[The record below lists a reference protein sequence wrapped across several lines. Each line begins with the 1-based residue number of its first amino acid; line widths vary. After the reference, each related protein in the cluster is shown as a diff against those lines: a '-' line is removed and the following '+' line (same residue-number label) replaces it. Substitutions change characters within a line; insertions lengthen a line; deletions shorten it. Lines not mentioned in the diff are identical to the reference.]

1 MKTISKIFAA
11 SLCMFASMLSAIS
24 KEGSPEVGFVRII
37 NAIAPGNGTT
47 RVLIDG
53 EDLFPKGYLLGQSSG
68 GIGLAAG
75 PHSVTL
81 QKNGVENGTTKIDL
95 KSGETL
101 SLIGFAEKIPATDD
115 HAPPRWTTKIIKLK
129 QSDLEHGFR
138 MTLLSVCD
146 LDEVKVD
153 AITPGKKDIT
163 TAHVKRLSTAV
174 IDLGTTRSE
183 AMVKVGD
190 GIISTVSPDEPGN
203 HVVVLYQD
211 ADGKIRAL
219 TFFDPKFVVAG

>member
-1 MKTISKIFAA
+1 MKMISKILAA
-11 SLCMFASMLSAIS
+11 TLCLFGVISSANG
-24 KEGSPEVGFVRII
+24 KATSPEVGFLRII

-53 EDLFPKGYLLGQSSG
+53 EELFPKGYQLGQRSG

-75 PHSVTL
+75 PHTVTL
-81 QKNGVENGTTKIDL
+81 QKNGVESGTTKFDL

-115 HAPPRWTTKIIKLK
+115 HAPPRWTTKILRLK
-129 QSDLEHGFR
+129 QSDPERGFR

-153 AITPGKKDIT
+153 AIIPGKKDIT
-163 TAHVKRLSTAV
+163 TAYVKRLSTAA
-174 IDLGTTRSE
+174 IDLGSTRNE
-183 AMVKVGD
+183 VMVKVG
-190 GIISTVSPDEPGN
+190 GEIISTVSPDEPGN
-203 HVVVLYQD
+203 HVVVIYQD
-211 ADGKIRAL
+211 AEGKIRAL
-219 TFFDPKFVVAG
+219 TFFDPKFVIAG

>member
-1 MKTISKIFAA
+1 MKMISKILAA
-11 SLCMFASMLSAIS
+11 TLCLFGVISSANG
-24 KEGSPEVGFVRII
+24 KATSPEVGFLRII

-53 EDLFPKGYLLGQSSG
+53 EELFPKGYQLGQRSG

-75 PHSVTL
+75 PHTVTL
-81 QKNGVENGTTKIDL
+81 QKNGVESGTTKFDL

-115 HAPPRWTTKIIKLK
+115 HAPQRWTTKILKLK
-129 QSDLEHGFR
+129 QSDPERGFR

-153 AITPGKKDIT
+153 AIIPGQKDIT
-163 TAHVKRLSTAV
+163 IAHAKRLSTAV
-174 IDLGTTRSE
+174 IDLGSTRSE
-183 AMVKVGD
+183 AMVKVG
-190 GIISTVSPDEPGN
+190 GEIISTVSPDEPGN
-203 HVVVLYQD
+203 HVVVIYQD
-211 ADGKIRAL
+211 AEGKIRAL
-219 TFFDPKFVVAG
+219 TFFDPKFVIAG

>member
-11 SLCMFASMLSAIS
+11 ALCMFGVISSANG
-24 KEGSPEVGFVRII
+24 KATSPEFGFLRII

-53 EDLFPKGYLLGQSSG
+53 EELFPKGYQLGQRSG

-75 PHSVTL
+75 PHTITL
-81 QKNGVENGTTKIDL
+81 QKNGVESGTTKIEL

-101 SLIGFAEKIPATDD
+101 SLIGFAEKIPATDED
-115 HAPPRWTTKIIKLK
+115 APPRWTTKILKIK
-129 QSDLEHGFR
+129 QNDPERGFR

-153 AITPGKKDIT
+153 AIIPGQKDIT
-163 TAHVKRLSTAV
+163 TAHVKRLTTAA
-174 IDLGTTRSE
+174 IDLGNTRSE
-183 AMVKVGD
+183 AMVKVG
-190 GIISTVSPDEPGN
+190 GEIITTVSPDEPGN

-211 ADGKIRAL
+211 AEGKIRAL
-219 TFFDPKFVVAG
+219 TFFDPKFVIAG

>member
-1 MKTISKIFAA
+1 MKTISKIFAVT
-11 SLCMFASMLSAIS
+11 LCMFSSMLSAIG
-24 KEGSPEVGFVRII
+24 KEGSPEVGFLRIV

-53 EDLFPKGYLLGQSSG
+53 EDLFPKGYQLGQRSG

-81 QKNGVENGTTKIDL
+81 QKNGVEIGTTKIDL

-115 HAPPRWTTKIIKLK
+115 HAPPRWTTKILKLK
-129 QSDLEHGFR
+129 QSDPERGFR

-153 AITPGKKDIT
+153 AIIPGKKDIP

-174 IDLGTTRSE
+174 IDLGSTRSE
-183 AMVKVGD
+183 AMVKVG
-190 GIISTVSPDEPGN
+190 GEIVTTVSPDEPGN

-211 ADGKIRAL
+211 AEGKVRAL
-219 TFFDPKFVVAG
+219 TFFDPKFVIAG

>member
-1 MKTISKIFAA
+1 MKTISKIFAVT
-11 SLCMFASMLSAIS
+11 LCMFSSMLSAIG
-24 KEGSPEVGFVRII
+24 KEGSPEVGFLRII

-53 EDLFPKGYLLGQSSG
+53 EDLFPKGYQLGQRSG

-75 PHSVTL
+75 SHTVTL
-81 QKNGVENGTTKIDL
+81 QKNGVEIGTTKIDL

-115 HAPPRWTTKIIKLK
+115 HAPPRWTTKILKLK
-129 QSDLEHGFR
+129 QSDPERGFR

-146 LDEVKVD
+146 LEEVKVD
-153 AITPGKKDIT
+153 AMIPGNKDIT
-163 TAHVKRLSTAV
+163 AAHVKRLSTAV
-174 IDLGTTRSE
+174 IDLGSTRSE
-183 AMVKVGD
+183 AMVKVG
-190 GIISTVSPDEPGN
+190 GEIVTTVSPDEPGN

-211 ADGKIRAL
+211 AEGKVRAL
-219 TFFDPKFVVAG
+219 TFFDPKFVIAG

>member
-1 MKTISKIFAA
+1 MKMISKIFAA
-11 SLCMFASMLSAIS
+11 TLCMFGVIASASGKAT
-24 KEGSPEVGFVRII
+24 SPEVGFLRII
-37 NAIAPGNGTT
+37 NAIAPGDGTT

-53 EDLFPKGYLLGQSSG
+53 EELFPKGYQLGQRSG

-75 PHSVTL
+75 PHTVTL
-81 QKNGVENGTTKIDL
+81 QKNGVESGTTKIDL

-115 HAPPRWTTKIIKLK
+115 HAPQRWTTKILRLK
-129 QSDLEHGFR
+129 QSDPERGFR

-146 LDEVKVD
+146 LDEVKVE
-153 AITPGKKDIT
+153 AIIPGKSDIT
-163 TAHVKRLSTAV
+163 TAHVKRLATAA
-174 IDLGTTRSE
+174 IDLGNTRSE
-183 AMVKVGD
+183 AMVKVG
-190 GIISTVSPDEPGN
+190 GEVITTISPDEPGN

-219 TFFDPKFVVAG
+219 TFFDPKFVIAG

>member
-1 MKTISKIFAA
+1 MKMISKILAA
-11 SLCMFASMLSAIS
+11 TLCLFGVISSANG
-24 KEGSPEVGFVRII
+24 KATSPEVGFLRII

-53 EDLFPKGYLLGQSSG
+53 EELFPKGYQLGQRSG

-75 PHSVTL
+75 PHTVTL
-81 QKNGVENGTTKIDL
+81 QKNGVESGTTKFDL

-115 HAPPRWTTKIIKLK
+115 HAPPRWTTKILKLK
-129 QSDLEHGFR
+129 QSDPERGFR

-153 AITPGKKDIT
+153 AIIPGQKDIT
-163 TAHVKRLSTAV
+163 IAHVKRLSTAA
-174 IDLGTTRSE
+174 IDLVSTRSE
-183 AMVKVGD
+183 AMVKVG
-190 GIISTVSPDEPGN
+190 GEIISTVSPDEPGN
-203 HVVVLYQD
+203 HVVVIYQD
-211 ADGKIRAL
+211 AEGKIRAL
-219 TFFDPKFVVAG
+219 TFFDPKFVIAG

>member
-1 MKTISKIFAA
+1 MKMISKILAA
-11 SLCMFASMLSAIS
+11 TLCLFTSTFSAIG
-24 KEGSPEVGFVRII
+24 KEGSPEVGFLRII

-53 EDLFPKGYLLGQSSG
+53 EELFPKGYQLGQRSG

-75 PHSVTL
+75 PHTVTL
-81 QKNGVENGTTKIDL
+81 QKNDVESGTTKIDL

-115 HAPPRWTTKIIKLK
+115 HAPQRWTTKILRLK
-129 QSDLEHGFR
+129 QSDPERGFR

-146 LDEVKVD
+146 LDEVKVE
-153 AITPGKKDIT
+153 AIIPGKSDIT
-163 TAHVKRLSTAV
+163 TAHVKRLATTA
-174 IDLGTTRSE
+174 IDLGSTRNE
-183 AMVKVGD
+183 AMVKVVGEV
-190 GIISTVSPDEPGN
+190 IATISPDEPGN

-219 TFFDPKFVVAG
+219 TFFDPKFVIAG

>member
-1 MKTISKIFAA
+1 MKMISKILAA
-11 SLCMFASMLSAIS
+11 TLCLFGVISSAYG
-24 KEGSPEVGFVRII
+24 KATSPEVGFLRII

-53 EDLFPKGYLLGQSSG
+53 EELFPKGYQLGQRSG

-75 PHSVTL
+75 PHTVTL
-81 QKNGVENGTTKIDL
+81 QKNGVESGTTKFDL

-115 HAPPRWTTKIIKLK
+115 HAPPRWTTKILKLK
-129 QSDLEHGFR
+129 QSDPERGFR

-153 AITPGKKDIT
+153 AIIPGQKDIT
-163 TAHVKRLSTAV
+163 TAHVKRLTTAA
-174 IDLGTTRSE
+174 IDLGNTRSE
-183 AMVKVGD
+183 AMVKVG
-190 GIISTVSPDEPGN
+190 GEIITTVSPDEPGN

-211 ADGKIRAL
+211 AEGKIRAL
-219 TFFDPKFVVAG
+219 TFFDPKFVIAG

>member
-1 MKTISKIFAA
+1 MKMISKIFAA
-11 SLCMFASMLSAIS
+11 TLCMFGVITSASGKAT
-24 KEGSPEVGFVRII
+24 SPEVGFLRII
-37 NAIAPGNGTT
+37 NAIALGNGTT

-53 EDLFPKGYLLGQSSG
+53 EELFPKGYQLGQRSG

-75 PHSVTL
+75 PHTVTL
-81 QKNGVENGTTKIDL
+81 QKNGVESGTTKIDL

-115 HAPPRWTTKIIKLK
+115 HAPQRWTTKILRLK
-129 QSDLEHGFR
+129 QSDPERGFR

-153 AITPGKKDIT
+153 AIILGKSDIT
-163 TAHVKRLSTAV
+163 TAHVKRLATAA
-174 IDLGTTRSE
+174 IDLGSTRNE
-183 AMVKVGD
+183 AMVKVG
-190 GIISTVSPDEPGN
+190 GEVITTISPDEPGN

-219 TFFDPKFVVAG
+219 TFFDPKFVIAG

>member
-11 SLCMFASMLSAIS
+11 TLCMFASMFSAIG
-24 KEGSPEVGFVRII
+24 KEGSPEVGFLRII

-53 EDLFPKGYLLGQSSG
+53 EDLFPKGYQLGQRSG

-75 PHSVTL
+75 PHTVTL
-81 QKNGVENGTTKIDL
+81 QKNGVESGTTKIDL

-115 HAPPRWTTKIIKLK
+115 HAPPRWTTKILKLK
-129 QSDLEHGFR
+129 QSDPERGFR

-153 AITPGKKDIT
+153 AIIPGQKDIT
-163 TAHVKRLSTAV
+163 IAHVKRLSTAV
-174 IDLGTTRSE
+174 IDLGSTRSE
-183 AMVKVGD
+183 AMVNVG
-190 GIISTVSPDEPGN
+190 GEIISTVSPDEPGN
-203 HVVVLYQD
+203 HVVVIYQD
-211 ADGKIRAL
+211 AEGKIRAL
-219 TFFDPKFVVAG
+219 TFFDPQFVIAG

>member
-1 MKTISKIFAA
+1 MKMISKIFAA
-11 SLCMFASMLSAIS
+11 TLCMFASMLSAIGN
-24 KEGSPEVGFVRII
+24 EGSPEVGFVRII

-53 EDLFPKGYLLGQSSG
+53 EDLFPKGYLLGQRSG

-75 PHSVTL
+75 PHTVTL
-81 QKNGVENGTTKIDL
+81 QKNGVESGTTKIDL
-95 KSGETL
+95 KSGETI
-101 SLIGFAEKIPATDD
+101 SLIGFAEIIPATYED
-115 HAPPRWTTKIIKLK
+115 APPRWTTKILKLK
-129 QSDLEHGFR
+129 QSDPERGFR

-153 AITPGKKDIT
+153 AIIPEKKDIT
-163 TAHVKRLSTAV
+163 TAHVKRLSTAD
-174 IDLGTTRSE
+174 IDLGSTRSE

-190 GIISTVSPDEPGN
+190 GIITTVSPDEPGN

-219 TFFDPKFVVAG
+219 TFFDPRFVVAG

>member
-1 MKTISKIFAA
+1 MKMISKILAA
-11 SLCMFASMLSAIS
+11 TLCLFGVISSANG
-24 KEGSPEVGFVRII
+24 KATSPEVGFLRII

-53 EDLFPKGYLLGQSSG
+53 EELFPKGYQLGQRSG

-75 PHSVTL
+75 PHTVTL
-81 QKNGVENGTTKIDL
+81 QKNGVESGTTKFDL

-115 HAPPRWTTKIIKLK
+115 HAPQRWTTKILKIK
-129 QSDLEHGFR
+129 QSDPERGFR

-153 AITPGKKDIT
+153 AIIPGQKDIT
-163 TAHVKRLSTAV
+163 IAHVKRLSTAV
-174 IDLGTTRSE
+174 IDLGSTRSE
-183 AMVKVGD
+183 AMVKVG
-190 GIISTVSPDEPGN
+190 GELITTVSPDEPGN
-203 HVVVLYQD
+203 HVVVLYKD
-211 ADGKIRAL
+211 SEGKIRAL
-219 TFFDPKFVVAG
+219 TFFDPKFVIAG

>member
-11 SLCMFASMLSAIS
+11 TLCMFASMFSAIG
-24 KEGSPEVGFVRII
+24 KEGSPEVGFLRII

-53 EDLFPKGYLLGQSSG
+53 EDLFPKGYQLGQRSG
-68 GIGLAAG
+68 GIGLVAG
-75 PHSVTL
+75 PHTVTL
-81 QKNGVENGTTKIDL
+81 HKNGVESGTTMIDL

-115 HAPPRWTTKIIKLK
+115 HAPPRWTTKILKLK
-129 QSDLEHGFR
+129 QSDPERGFR

-153 AITPGKKDIT
+153 AIIPGQKDIT
-163 TAHVKRLSTAV
+163 IAYVKRLSTAV
-174 IDLGTTRSE
+174 IDLGSTRSE
-183 AMVKVGD
+183 AMVKVG
-190 GIISTVSPDEPGN
+190 GEIVTTVSPDEPGN

-211 ADGKIRAL
+211 AEGKVRAL
-219 TFFDPKFVVAG
+219 TFFDPKFVIAG

>member
-1 MKTISKIFAA
+1 MKMISKILAA
-11 SLCMFASMLSAIS
+11 TLCLFGVISSANG
-24 KEGSPEVGFVRII
+24 KATSPEVGFLRII

-53 EDLFPKGYLLGQSSG
+53 EELFPKGYQLGQRSG

-75 PHSVTL
+75 PHTVTL
-81 QKNGVENGTTKIDL
+81 QKNGVESGTTKFDL

-115 HAPPRWTTKIIKLK
+115 HAPPRWTTKILKLK
-129 QSDLEHGFR
+129 QSDPERGFR

-153 AITPGKKDIT
+153 AIIPGQKDIT
-163 TAHVKRLSTAV
+163 IAHVKRLSTAA
-174 IDLGTTRSE
+174 IDLGSTRSE
-183 AMVKVGD
+183 AMVKVG
-190 GIISTVSPDEPGN
+190 GEIISTVSPDEPGN
-203 HVVVLYQD
+203 HVVVIYQD
-211 ADGKIRAL
+211 AEGKIRAL
-219 TFFDPKFVVAG
+219 TFFDPKFVIAG

>member
-1 MKTISKIFAA
+1 MKTISKILAA
-11 SLCMFASMLSAIS
+11 TLCMFASMFTATG
-24 KEGSPEVGFVRII
+24 KEGSPEVGFLRII

-53 EDLFPKGYLLGQSSG
+53 EDLFLKGYQLGQCSG

-75 PHSVTL
+75 PHTVTL
-81 QKNGVENGTTKIDL
+81 QKNGVESGTTKVDL
-95 KSGETL
+95 KSGETI
-101 SLIGFAEKIPATDD
+101 SLIGFAEKIPATDED
-115 HAPPRWTTKIIKLK
+115 APPRWMTKILRLK
-129 QSDLEHGFR
+129 QSDPERGFR

-153 AITPGKKDIT
+153 AIIPGKKDIT
-163 TAHVKRLSTAV
+163 TAHVKRLSNAV
-174 IDLGTTRSE
+174 IDLGSTRSE

-190 GIISTVSPDEPGN
+190 GIITTVSPDEPGN

>member
-1 MKTISKIFAA
+1 MKMISKILAA
-11 SLCMFASMLSAIS
+11 TLCLFGVIASASGKAT
-24 KEGSPEVGFVRII
+24 SPEVGFLRII

-53 EDLFPKGYLLGQSSG
+53 EELFPKGYQLGQRSG

-75 PHSVTL
+75 FHTVTL
-81 QKNGVENGTTKIDL
+81 QKNGVESGTTKIDL

-115 HAPPRWTTKIIKLK
+115 HTPQRWTTKILRLK
-129 QSDLEHGFR
+129 QSDPERGFR

-146 LDEVKVD
+146 LDEVKVE
-153 AITPGKKDIT
+153 AIIPGKSDIT
-163 TAHVKRLSTAV
+163 TAHVKRLATAA
-174 IDLGTTRSE
+174 IDLGSTRSE
-183 AMVKVGD
+183 AMVKVG
-190 GIISTVSPDEPGN
+190 GEVITTISPDEPGN

-219 TFFDPKFVVAG
+219 TFFDPKFVIAG

>member
-11 SLCMFASMLSAIS
+11 ALCMFGVISSANG
-24 KEGSPEVGFVRII
+24 KATSPEVGFLRII

-53 EDLFPKGYLLGQSSG
+53 EELFSKGYELGQRSG

-75 PHSVTL
+75 PHTVTL
-81 QKNGVENGTTKIDL
+81 QKNGVESGTTKIEL

-115 HAPPRWTTKIIKLK
+115 HAPQRWTTKILRLK
-129 QSDLEHGFR
+129 QSDPERGFR

-153 AITPGKKDIT
+153 AIIPGKSDIT
-163 TAHVKRLSTAV
+163 TAHVKRLATAA
-174 IDLGTTRSE
+174 IDLGSTRSE
-183 AMVKVGD
+183 AMVKVG
-190 GIISTVSPDEPGN
+190 GEVITTISPDEPGN

-219 TFFDPKFVVAG
+219 TFFDPKFVIAG

>member
-1 MKTISKIFAA
+1 MKMISKILAA
-11 SLCMFASMLSAIS
+11 TLCLFGVISSANG
-24 KEGSPEVGFVRII
+24 KATSPEVGFLRII

-53 EDLFPKGYLLGQSSG
+53 EELFPKGYQLGQRSG

-75 PHSVTL
+75 PHTVTL
-81 QKNGVENGTTKIDL
+81 QKNGVESGTTKFDL

-115 HAPPRWTTKIIKLK
+115 HAPPRWTTKILKLK
-129 QSDLEHGFR
+129 LSDPERGFR

-153 AITPGKKDIT
+153 AIIPGQKDIT

-174 IDLGTTRSE
+174 IDLGNTRSE
-183 AMVKVGD
+183 AMVKVG
-190 GIISTVSPDEPGN
+190 GEIITTVSPDEPGN

-211 ADGKIRAL
+211 AEGKIRAL
-219 TFFDPKFVVAG
+219 TFFDPKFVIAG

>member
-1 MKTISKIFAA
+1 MKMISKIFAA
-11 SLCMFASMLSAIS
+11 TLCMFGVIASASGKAT
-24 KEGSPEVGFVRII
+24 SPEVGFLRII
-37 NAIAPGNGTT
+37 NAIAPGDGTT

-53 EDLFPKGYLLGQSSG
+53 EELFPKGYQLGQRSG

-75 PHSVTL
+75 PHTVTL
-81 QKNGVENGTTKIDL
+81 QKNGVESGTTKIEL

-115 HAPPRWTTKIIKLK
+115 HAPQRWTTKILRLK
-129 QSDLEHGFR
+129 QSDPERGFR

-146 LDEVKVD
+146 LDEVKVE
-153 AITPGKKDIT
+153 AIIPGKSDIT
-163 TAHVKRLSTAV
+163 TAHVKRLATAA
-174 IDLGTTRSE
+174 IDLGNTRSE
-183 AMVKVGD
+183 AMVKVG
-190 GIISTVSPDEPGN
+190 GEVITTISPDEPGN

-219 TFFDPKFVVAG
+219 TFFDPKFVIAG

>member
-1 MKTISKIFAA
+1 MKMISKILAA
-11 SLCMFASMLSAIS
+11 TLCLFGVISSANG
-24 KEGSPEVGFVRII
+24 KATSPEVGFLRII

-53 EDLFPKGYLLGQSSG
+53 EELFPKGYQLGQRSG

-75 PHSVTL
+75 PHTVTL
-81 QKNGVENGTTKIDL
+81 QKNGVESGTTKFDL

-115 HAPPRWTTKIIKLK
+115 HAPQRWTTKILKIK
-129 QSDLEHGFR
+129 QSDPERGFR

-153 AITPGKKDIT
+153 AIIPGQKDIT
-163 TAHVKRLSTAV
+163 IAHVKRLSTAV
-174 IDLGTTRSE
+174 IDLGSTRSE
-183 AMVKVGD
+183 AMVKVG
-190 GIISTVSPDEPGN
+190 GEIISTVSPDEPGN
-203 HVVVLYQD
+203 HVVVIYQD
-211 ADGKIRAL
+211 AEGKIRAL
-219 TFFDPKFVVAG
+219 TFFDPKFVIAG

>member
-11 SLCMFASMLSAIS
+11 ALCMFSSMLSAIGN
-24 KEGSPEVGFVRII
+24 EGSPEVGFLRII

-53 EDLFPKGYLLGQSSG
+53 QDLFPKGYQLGQRSG

-75 PHSVTL
+75 SHTVTL
-81 QKNGVENGTTKIDL
+81 QKNGVESGTTKIDL

-115 HAPPRWTTKIIKLK
+115 HAPPRWTTKILKLK
-129 QSDLEHGFR
+129 QSDPERGFR

-153 AITPGKKDIT
+153 AMIPGNKDIP

-174 IDLGTTRSE
+174 IDLGSTRSE
-183 AMVKVGD
+183 AMVKVG
-190 GIISTVSPDEPGN
+190 GEIVTTVSPDEPGN

-211 ADGKIRAL
+211 AEGKVRAL
-219 TFFDPKFVVAG
+219 TFFDPKFVIAG

>member
-11 SLCMFASMLSAIS
+11 ALCMFGVISSANG
-24 KEGSPEVGFVRII
+24 KATSPEFGFLRII

-53 EDLFPKGYLLGQSSG
+53 EELFSKGYELGQRSG

-75 PHSVTL
+75 PHTVTL
-81 QKNGVENGTTKIDL
+81 QKNGVESGTTKIEL

-101 SLIGFAEKIPATDD
+101 SLIGFAEKIPATDED
-115 HAPPRWTTKIIKLK
+115 APPRWTTKILKIK
-129 QSDLEHGFR
+129 QNDPERGFR

-153 AITPGKKDIT
+153 AIIPGQKDIT
-163 TAHVKRLSTAV
+163 TAHVKRLTTAA
-174 IDLGTTRSE
+174 IDLGNTRSE
-183 AMVKVGD
+183 AMVKVG
-190 GIISTVSPDEPGN
+190 GEIITTVSPDEPGN

-211 ADGKIRAL
+211 AEGKIRAL
-219 TFFDPKFVVAG
+219 TFFDPKFVIAG

>member
-11 SLCMFASMLSAIS
+11 TLYLFGVIASASG
-24 KEGSPEVGFVRII
+24 KETSPEVGFLRII

-53 EDLFPKGYLLGQSSG
+53 EDLFPKGYQLGQRSG

-75 PHSVTL
+75 PHTVTL
-81 QKNGVENGTTKIDL
+81 QKNGVESGTTKIEL

-115 HAPPRWTTKIIKLK
+115 HAPPRWTTKILKLK
-129 QSDLEHGFR
+129 QSDPERGFR

-153 AITPGKKDIT
+153 AIIPGQKDIT
-163 TAHVKRLSTAV
+163 IAHVKRLSTAV
-174 IDLGTTRSE
+174 IDLGSTRSE
-183 AMVKVGD
+183 AMVKVG
-190 GIISTVSPDEPGN
+190 GEIISTVSPDEPGN
-203 HVVVLYQD
+203 HVVVIYQD
-211 ADGKIRAL
+211 AEGKIRAL
-219 TFFDPKFVVAG
+219 TFFDPKFVIAG

>member
-1 MKTISKIFAA
+1 MKMISKILAA
-11 SLCMFASMLSAIS
+11 TLCLFGVISSANG
-24 KEGSPEVGFVRII
+24 KATSPEVGFLRII

-53 EDLFPKGYLLGQSSG
+53 EELFPKGYQLGQRSG

-75 PHSVTL
+75 PHTVTL
-81 QKNGVENGTTKIDL
+81 QKNGVESGTTKIEL

-115 HAPPRWTTKIIKLK
+115 HAPQRWTTKILKIK
-129 QSDLEHGFR
+129 QSDPERGFR

-153 AITPGKKDIT
+153 AIIPGQKDIT
-163 TAHVKRLSTAV
+163 IAHVKRLSTAV
-174 IDLGTTRSE
+174 IDLGSTRSE
-183 AMVKVGD
+183 AMVKVG
-190 GIISTVSPDEPGN
+190 GEIISTVSPDEPGN
-203 HVVVLYQD
+203 HVVVIYQD
-211 ADGKIRAL
+211 AEGKIRAL
-219 TFFDPKFVVAG
+219 TFFDPKFVIAG

>member
-1 MKTISKIFAA
+1 MKMISKILAA
-11 SLCMFASMLSAIS
+11 TLCLFGVISSANG
-24 KEGSPEVGFVRII
+24 KATSPEVGFLRII

-53 EDLFPKGYLLGQSSG
+53 EELFPKGYQLGQRSG

-75 PHSVTL
+75 PHTVTL
-81 QKNGVENGTTKIDL
+81 QKNGVESGTTKFDL

-115 HAPPRWTTKIIKLK
+115 HAPPRWTTKILKIKE
-129 QSDLEHGFR
+129 SDPERGFR

-153 AITPGKKDIT
+153 AIIPGQKDIT
-163 TAHVKRLSTAV
+163 IAHVKRLSTAV
-174 IDLGTTRSE
+174 IDLGSTRSE
-183 AMVKVGD
+183 AMVKVG
-190 GIISTVSPDEPGN
+190 GEIISTVSPDEPGN

-211 ADGKIRAL
+211 AEGKIRAL
-219 TFFDPKFVVAG
+219 TFFDPKFVIAG

>member
-11 SLCMFASMLSAIS
+11 TLCMFSSMLSAIG

-53 EDLFPKGYLLGQSSG
+53 EDLFPRGYQLGQRSG

-75 PHSVTL
+75 PHTVTL
-81 QKNGVENGTTKIDL
+81 QKNGVESGTTKIDL

-115 HAPPRWTTKIIKLK
+115 DAPPRWMTKILRLK
-129 QSDLEHGFR
+129 QSDPERGFR

-153 AITPGKKDIT
+153 AVIPGKKDIT
-163 TAHVKRLSTAV
+163 TVHVKRLTTAA
-174 IDLGTTRSE
+174 IDLGSTRSE
-183 AMVKVGD
+183 AMVKVG
-190 GIISTVSPDEPGN
+190 GEIITTVSPDEPGN

-219 TFFDPKFVVAG
+219 TFFDPKFVTAG